1 MSTAQKAIDVG
12 LLYLLPIGTGI
23 WLSNSGRPL
32 STLFITVHKLV
43 ALATVVLTS
52 MLFWRL
58 LRHIQVGAL
67 PAGLMIASAVFVIA
81 LFATGALLST
91 GKPANNLLLM
101 IHRIA
106 PVLLALSTG
115 AEAYLLIK

>member
-32 STLFITVHKLV
+32 STLFTTVDKLV

-52 MLFWRL
+52 TLFWRL
-58 LRHIQVGAL
+58 LKHIQVGAL
-67 PAGLMIASAVFVIA
+67 PAGLMIASAIFVIA

>member
-1 MSTAQKAIDVG
+1 MSTVQKAIGVG
-12 LLYLLPIGTGI
+12 LLYLLTIGTGI

-52 MLFWRL
+52 MLFWSL
-58 LRHIQVGAL
+58 LKHIQADAL
-67 PAGLMIASAVFVIA
+67 LTGLMITSTVFVIA
-81 LFATGALLST
+81 LFVTGALLST
-91 GKPANNLLLM
+91 DKPANNLLLM

-106 PVLLALSTG
+106 PVLLALLTG
-115 AEAYLLIK
+115 AGVCSLVK

>member
-58 LRHIQVGAL
+58 LKHIQVGAPL
-67 PAGLMIASAVFVIA
+67 IGLMIASPVFVIA

>member
-12 LLYLLPIGTGI
+12 LLYLLTIGTGI

-58 LRHIQVGAL
+58 LKHIQVGAL

-106 PVLLALSTG
+106 PVVLALSTG

>member
-58 LRHIQVGAL
+58 LKHVQVGAPL
-67 PAGLMIASAVFVIA
+67 IGLMIASAVFVIA

>member
-1 MSTAQKAIDVG
+1 MSTVQKAIGVG
-12 LLYLLPIGTGI
+12 LLYLLTISTGI

-32 STLFITVHKLV
+32 GTLFITVHKLV

-52 MLFWRL
+52 MLFWSL
-58 LRHIQVGAL
+58 LKHVQVNAL
-67 PAGLMIASAVFVIA
+67 VKGLMITSTVFVVA
-81 LFATGALLST
+81 LFVTGALLST
-91 GKPANNLLLM
+91 DKPANNLLLM

-115 AEAYLLIK
+115 VGMYLLVK